1 MDTAILAG
9 KSYTVIGDPVD
20 HSKSPQMQNAAFRFY
35 ALGEPY
41 GKLAVHIEEL
51 PEFFEFARKNLL
63 GVNITVPLKE
73 HAAQL
78 VDTIDEYAKR
88 SSSVNTLVIKN
99 GRIHGLS
106 TDGVGLQKALY
117 STLNFTARNRSCT
130 IIGAGGAAA
139 AAAFQL
145 AQDGASSI
153 AILNRSSDKAA
164 LLAERIAQAYP
175 AVKIAYA
182 NSGDADAVANY
193 CHKCDLL
200 LHATTLGWHDGDPA
214 PLELPKLNAAPGQAF
229 FDLVYR
235 DNALQQQAKN
245 FNWRVADGKSM
256 LLYQGAASFEAW
268 TGKSA
273 PLEAMQKA
281 LKEA

>member
-1 MDTAILAG
+1 MDLAILSG

-35 ALGEPY
+35 DLGEPY
-41 GKLAVHIEEL
+41 GKVAVHIEEL
-51 PEFFEFARKNLL
+51 PDFFEFARHHLQ

-73 HAAQL
+73 RASQL
-78 VDTIDEYAKR
+78 VDTIDEYAEI
-88 SSSVNTLVIKN
+88 SGSVNTLVIRD

-106 TDGVGLQKALY
+106 TDGIGLQKALY
-117 STLNFTARNRSCT
+117 STLRFTAVGKSCT

-145 AQDGASSI
+145 AKDGAASI
-153 AILNRSSDKAA
+153 AILNRSLEKAA
-164 LLAERIAQAYP
+164 LLAERVAQAFP
-175 AVKIAYA
+175 NVKTACA
-182 NSGDADAVANY
+182 GSGDSDAVAEY
-193 CHKCDLL
+193 CRKCDLL

-214 PLELPKLNAAPGQAF
+214 PLELPKSEATPAQAF

-235 DNALQQQAKN
+235 DNALQQQARKL
-245 FNWRVADGKSM
+245 NWRVADGKSM

-273 PLEAMQKA
+273 PLEVMRKA
-281 LKEA
+281 LEGC